1 MLIVLS
7 RVKNPGGTL
16 LNVWFPVAGVQR
28 VSTEGQ
34 AAHIRENIASADGGV
49 LARKSATFFVSIG
62 FPHSFARRVLAVPG
76 PTI

>member
-1 MLIVLS
+1 M
-7 RVKNPGGTL
+7 
-16 LNVWFPVAGVQR
+16 
-28 VSTEGQ
+28 STEGQ

-49 LARKSATFFVSIG
+49 LARKSATFFVSLG